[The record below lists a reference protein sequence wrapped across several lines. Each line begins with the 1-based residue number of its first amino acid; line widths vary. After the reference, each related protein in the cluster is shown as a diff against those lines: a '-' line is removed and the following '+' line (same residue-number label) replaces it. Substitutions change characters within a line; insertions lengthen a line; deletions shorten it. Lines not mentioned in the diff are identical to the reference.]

1 MSWLVPLIVDP
12 PEMTLI
18 ESLIECMHAS
28 FNLLILTIIVVI
40 LSRLKEWANKDDLKV
55 GDSKED
61 KT

>member
-12 PEMTLI
+12 PEMT
-18 ESLIECMHAS
+18 LIECMHAS

-55 GDSKED
+55 GEAKDHE
-61 KT
+61 